1 MKVSTPPAE
10 AEAVAAL
17 LMSLAILSTFEEKR
31 KSQTGKGLTNG
42 EWPWLRQA
50 DALDAFMED
59 ITAKAAEPTG
69 DDTSVSKKACSI
81 LDLSKLAFWATV
93 YGKIDSRGPCALF
106 PGKALA
112 SWEDMPWLGTR
123 DWSAH
128 DGVFTRDVCASVCR
142 HVSFRIMS
150 RARSVE
156 FERSRDLSV

>member
-93 YGKIDSRGPCALF
+93 YGKIAEGHVPYSLERLWH
-106 PGKALA
+106 PGKTCRGSA
-112 SWEDMPWLGTR
+112 LGTGQLTTG
-123 DWSAH
+123 SLPEMYVPA
-128 DGVFTRDVCASVCR
+128 CADMCP
-142 HVSFRIMS
+142 
-150 RARSVE
+150 
-156 FERSRDLSV
+156 FELCPERGRWNSNVQET